1 MSAPATQQL
10 RRDPV
15 RRVAEFLVRDRKTGE
30 RNLWQWPNPAITVW
44 AITQGVRLA
53 SPADNHREKL
63 RWVASGAL
71 IVWSADELLR
81 GNTPL
86 RRVIGFIVVGRE
98 APKAFR

>member
-1 MSAPATQQL
+1 MRTRATRQL
-10 RRDPV
+10 RRHPV
-15 RRVAEFLVRDRKTGE
+15 RGVAEFLVRDRKSGE
-30 RNLWQWPNPAITVW
+30 RNLCQWPNTAITVW

-81 GNTPL
+81 GSTPL
-86 RRVIGFIVVGRE
+86 RRVIGLIVLGRE